1 VYEFAILVP
10 LFLLI
15 LLGLL
20 EFGFVF
26 NHDLTIEYATR
37 EGARTG
43 AALANGSGTDSACVD
58 ASGNPTSLTASDV
71 DPLIIAAVQR
81 VLESPGSL
89 VKLSN
94 ITQVVIYKADASGQD
109 TGTHNVWTY
118 APLAGPPVPC
128 EAKPPNLDFK
138 ETTHGWDVCG
148 SLGNSSLEEPC
159 GAGGT
164 MTYARDNVTPDH
176 LGVSITYNYQF
187 ITPLGAAMNLAAHAT
202 GSAWSGLTI
211 TDNTVMALEPTAN

>member
-1 VYEFAILVP
+1 MSGLRRARDPQRGQAVYEFAILVP

-20 EFGFVF
+20 EFGLAFS
-26 NHDLTIEYATR
+26 HDLTIEYATR

-43 AALANGSGTDSACVD
+43 AALATGSGTNSACVD

-94 ITQVVIYKADASGQD
+94 ITQVVIYQANPSGQD
-109 TGTHNVWTY
+109 TGAHNVWTY
-118 APLAGPPVPC
+118 TPGAGPPVPC
-128 EAKPPNLDFK
+128 QASPPKLDFSQQSV
-138 ETTHGWDVCG
+138 GW
-148 SLGNSSLEEPC
+148 SASS
-159 GAGGT
+159 
-164 MTYARDNVTPDH
+164 RNNVTPDH

-187 ITPLGAAMNLAAHAT
+187 TTPLGAAMNLAAHAT

-211 TDNTVMALEPTAN
+211 KDSSVMALEPTAN

>member
-1 VYEFAILVP
+1 MTRPRAARERGRGQGLVEFAILVP

-37 EGARTG
+37 EGARAG
-43 AALANGSGTDSACVD
+43 AALANGSGTNSACVD
-58 ASGNPTSLTASDV
+58 ASGNPTPLTAGDV

-89 VKLSN
+89 VNRNN
-94 ITQVVIYKADASGQD
+94 IQRIVIYKADASGND
-109 TGTHNVWTY
+109 TLGLHNIWTY
-118 APLAGPPVPC
+118 TPGTGPTVPC
-128 EAKPPNLDFK
+128 QASPPHLDF
-138 ETTHGWDVCG
+138 TQQSATWSASGRDVI
-148 SLGNSSLEEPC
+148 S
-159 GAGGT
+159 
-164 MTYARDNVTPDH
+164 PDH

-187 ITPLGAAMNLAAHAT
+187 TTPLGGAMNLIAHAS

-211 TDNTVMALEPTAN
+211 TDRSVMALEPTN